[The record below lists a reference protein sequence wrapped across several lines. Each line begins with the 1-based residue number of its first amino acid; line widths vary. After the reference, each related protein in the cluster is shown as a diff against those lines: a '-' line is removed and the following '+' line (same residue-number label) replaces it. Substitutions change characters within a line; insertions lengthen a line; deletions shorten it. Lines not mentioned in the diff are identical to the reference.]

1 MYGDASASLRRW
13 SRCLWAANA
22 SALRSSASS
31 PFMVHEAF
39 DDEERGAEGDCRVGD
54 VECRPMPGT
63 GVKVEEIDDL
73 AITQA
78 IDQVAERT
86 AEDEG
91 EPAAQQPPPGRAHE
105 QRADDADRH
114 QRKADKERRL
124 PAGGVR
130 EKAESGALVVDQ
142 HHIE

>member
-39 DDEERGAEGDCRVGD
+39 DDEERGADGDRRVGD
-54 VECRPMPGT
+54 IERRPVPRA
-63 GVKVEEIDDL
+63 GVKVEEVDHL

-78 IDQVAERT
+78 IDQVAKSA

-91 EPAAQQPPPGRAHE
+91 EPAAEQPPPGRAHQ

-114 QRKADKERRL
+114 QRKADEERRL
-124 PAGGVR
+124 PAGGIR
-130 EKAESGALVVDQ
+130 QKAEGGTLVV
-142 HHIE
+142 